1 MTPEEQSKNKKVA
14 EKKKRNKTADGTKVP
29 VMVNKTLRK
38 DIFDPII
45 MRRDFNN
52 VEIIGDQKS
61 TKGV

>member
-1 MTPEEQSKNKKVA
+1 M
-14 EKKKRNKTADGTKVP
+14 KVP

-52 VEIIGDQKS
+52 VEIIGD
-61 TKGV
+61 